1 MSYLLMFFAYFY
13 IGLFTFLSVV
23 HRNLKKNVHKP
34 STHEWFENN
43 FSQSLK
49 KKHVASY
56 IFMSSS
62 NFSLVVLSF
71 VICLERTFKPHIIY
85 IISDIFVY
93 TFKWFCFI
101 VIWIHMVF
109 IFM

>member
-13 IGLFTFLSVV
+13 IGPFTFLSVV
-23 HRNLKKNVHKP
+23 HRNLKKKYINQVLMNSLKTFL
-34 STHEWFENN
+34 ST
-43 FSQSLK
+43 QSLK

-71 VICLERTFKPHIIY
+71 VICLERTFKPCIY

-93 TFKWFCFI
+93 TFSDF
-101 VIWIHMVF
+101 VLL
-109 IFM
+109 